1 MTAFKFGMPPK
12 KSAPSRK
19 RALVLPIIAPKD
31 DHTTSHPSF
40 DTSMTEQTPLPRPR
54 SRFPP
59 RSRTGC
65 CSFILNL
72 PAGYMKFTDFY
83 VSNWIRAAKQ
93 CSRLG
98 HICDYQP
105 RLSFR
110 DDTRRTIERM
120 SDIMIAGNTV
130 WDPNACSQSKN
141 VSSDSPTDDL
151 LPPFPLLAT
160 DEERERKAET
170 SRPGTYHV
178 IVIPASFTHLPEYI
192 EDASEE
198 ELRDTIL
205 SPLCGNTESAQYTN
219 NPELED
225 SNVVILKQFKDSKRS
240 SSSQYRCAS
249 HSPTSDLR
257 ESSLSAATID
267 ATSQNAADDDSI
279 LDMLEQESLEA
290 ILLSHFRDVVWMQL
304 LPAGGIFNFAGGSSL
319 DADVFDREA
328 TNFPPLFHA
337 MMAISALN
345 LDRKSGSHSI
355 DGLHYYH
362 QAFLSLQ
369 NSVWSDKDLLLDGL
383 FLTHF
388 LLLAYELAAPELDGS
403 SLWSHHISRLLHI
416 SALRRSTF
424 GIEPYPQIIWWICSV
439 DLYALLSGA
448 GTGAFVQ
455 EALENPALLPGL
467 GAFQQSMHIQS
478 YGSVSL
484 EDGDSL
490 IVLRLYHDTFK
501 LAARL
506 GFLAAKSRR
515 INLPFPCSHQD
526 QRQREVCEWRE
537 ALWLLWN
544 SPEAQFLARAQES
557 LPLFL
562 QEILWQTSLL
572 YHTSLLFSYT
582 SLWPGQSFGLGAAPQ
597 EEIRHHAAAVFSVA
611 ESVMAQSKGNDWRS
625 VTFPVFLAGS
635 ATPSS
640 DLKVIALDMLS
651 RLEAQEIGRNAT
663 SIRYL
668 FQVVYERQTQQ
679 SQGVGHP
686 GSADWIEILAEHGL
700 SLVTYG

>member
-1 MTAFKFGMPPK
+1 MTAFKFGMTPK
-12 KSAPSRK
+12 KGAPSRK

-31 DHTTSHPSF
+31 DHTTSIPI

-65 CSFILNL
+65 WTCRSRKVKCDEGHPQCN
-72 PAGYMKFTDFY
+72 
-83 VSNWIRAAKQ
+83 Q

-98 HICDYQP
+98 HICDYRP

-120 SDIMIAGNTV
+120 SDIKIAGNTV
-130 WDPNACSQSKN
+130 WDPNACPQSKN
-141 VSSDSPTDDL
+141 ASSDSATHDL

-178 IVIPASFTHLPEYI
+178 IVIPESFTHLPEYI
-192 EDASEE
+192 DDPSDE
-198 ELRDTIL
+198 ELGDSIA
-205 SPLCGNTESAQYTN
+205 SPLCGNTETAKFTN

-225 SNVVILKQFKDSKRS
+225 SNVVILRQFKDSKRS
-240 SSSQYRCAS
+240 SSSQCRTAS

-267 ATSQNAADDDSI
+267 ATSQNAADDDPI
-279 LDMLEQESLEA
+279 LLDMLEQDSLEA
-290 ILLSHFRDVVWMQL
+290 ILLGHFRDVVWMQL
-304 LPAGGIFNFAGGSSL
+304 VPAGGIFNFAGGSSL
-319 DADVFDREA
+319 DAAVFDREA

-337 MMAISALN
+337 MMAISALS

-355 DGLHYYH
+355 DALNYYH
-362 QAFLSLQ
+362 LAFLSLQ
-369 NSVWSDKDLLLDGL
+369 SSIWSEEDLLLDGL

-388 LLLAYELAAPELDGS
+388 LLLAYELAAAELDGS

-424 GIEPYPQIIWWICSV
+424 GTEPYPHIIWWVCSV

-455 EALENPALLPGL
+455 EAMENPDLLPGH
-467 GAFQQSMHIQS
+467 GASQQSMHVQS
-478 YGSVSL
+478 YRSVSL
-484 EDGDSL
+484 EDRDSL

-506 GFLAAKSRR
+506 GFLAAESRR

-526 QRQREVCEWRE
+526 QRQREVCEWRG

-582 SLWPGQSFGLGAAPQ
+582 SLWPGQCFGPGAAPQ
-597 EEIRHHAAAVFSVA
+597 EEVRHHAAAVFSIA
-611 ESVMAQSKGNDWRS
+611 ESVIAQSKENCWRS
-625 VTFPVFLAGS
+625 VAFPVFLAGS
-635 ATPSS
+635 VTPSS

-651 RLEAQEIGRNAT
+651 RLEVHEIGRNAT

-668 FQVVYERQTQQ
+668 FQVVYERQMQQ
-679 SQGVGHP
+679 SQDVGHP
-686 GSADWIEILAEHGL
+686 GSADWMEILAEHGL
-700 SLVTYG
+700 PLVASA

>member
-1 MTAFKFGMPPK
+1 MTTYKLGMPAK
-12 KSAPSRK
+12 KSTPSRK

-31 DHTTSHPSF
+31 DHTTSKPSF
-40 DTSMTEQTPLPRPR
+40 DTSMAEQTPLPRPR

-65 CSFILNL
+65 C
-72 PAGYMKFTDFY
+72 K
-83 VSNWIRAAKQ
+83 
-93 CSRLG
+93 
-98 HICDYQP
+98 
-105 RLSFR
+105 
-110 DDTRRTIERM
+110 
-120 SDIMIAGNTV
+120 NT
-130 WDPNACSQSKN
+130 
-141 VSSDSPTDDL
+141 SSDSATDDL

-178 IVIPASFTHLPEYI
+178 IVIPESFTHLPEYI
-192 EDASEE
+192 ENASEE
-198 ELRDTIL
+198 ELGDAIP
-205 SPLCGNTESAQYTN
+205 SPLFGNTETAQLASDL
-219 NPELED
+219 ELED
-225 SNVVILKQFKDSKRS
+225 SNVVILKQFRDSKRS
-240 SSSQYRCAS
+240 SSSQFRSAS
-249 HSPTSDLR
+249 HSPTSDLG

-267 ATSQNAADDDSI
+267 ATSQNAADDDPI

-290 ILLSHFRDVVWMQL
+290 ILLGHFRDVVWMQL
-304 LPAGGIFNFAGGSSL
+304 VPAGGIFNFAGGSSL

-337 MMAISALN
+337 MMAVSALS
-345 LDRKSGSHSI
+345 LDRKSGNHSI
-355 DGLHYYH
+355 DALHYYH
-362 QAFLSLQ
+362 LAFLSLQ
-369 NSVWSDKDLLLDGL
+369 TSIWSDKDLLLDGL

-388 LLLAYELAAPELDGS
+388 LLLAYELAAAELDGS

-424 GIEPYPQIIWWICSV
+424 GTEPYPHIIWWICNV

-455 EALENPALLPGL
+455 EAMENPDLLPGL
-467 GAFQQSMHIQS
+467 GGFQQPMHIQS

-484 EDGDSL
+484 EDGDSS
-490 IVLRLYHDTFK
+490 IVLRLYHDTFQ

-506 GFLAAKSRR
+506 GFLAAESRR

-537 ALWLLWN
+537 VLWQLWN
-544 SPEAQFLARAQES
+544 SPAAQFLARAQES
-557 LPLFL
+557 LPLCL

-582 SLWPGQSFGLGAAPQ
+582 SLWPGQRFGPGAAPQ
-597 EEIRHHAAAVFSVA
+597 EEVRHHAAAVFSVA
-611 ESVMAQSKGNDWRS
+611 EAVMAQNKENGWRS

-635 ATPSS
+635 VTPSS
-640 DLKVIALDMLS
+640 DLKVRALDMLS

-663 SIRYL
+663 TIRYL
-668 FQVVYERQTQQ
+668 FQVVYEGQMQQ
-679 SQGVGHP
+679 SLGVGGP
-686 GSADWIEILAEHGL
+686 GSADWIEILAEHDIQGISTQ
-700 SLVTYG
+700 SLDAAESDDVDVQANDSEPKRVLAL

>member
-1 MTAFKFGMPPK
+1 MTAFKFGMTPK
-12 KSAPSRK
+12 KGAPSRK

-31 DHTTSHPSF
+31 DHTTSIPI

-65 CSFILNL
+65 C
-72 PAGYMKFTDFY
+72 K
-83 VSNWIRAAKQ
+83 
-93 CSRLG
+93 
-98 HICDYQP
+98 
-105 RLSFR
+105 
-110 DDTRRTIERM
+110 
-120 SDIMIAGNTV
+120 
-130 WDPNACSQSKN
+130 NA
-141 VSSDSPTDDL
+141 SSDSATHDL

-178 IVIPASFTHLPEYI
+178 IVIPESFTHLPEYI
-192 EDASEE
+192 EDPSDE
-198 ELRDTIL
+198 ELGDSIA
-205 SPLCGNTESAQYTN
+205 SPLCGNTETAKFTN

-225 SNVVILKQFKDSKRS
+225 SNVVILRQFKDSKRS
-240 SSSQYRCAS
+240 SSSQCRTAS

-267 ATSQNAADDDSI
+267 ATSQNAADDDPI
-279 LDMLEQESLEA
+279 LLDMLEQDSLEA
-290 ILLSHFRDVVWMQL
+290 ILLGHFRDVVWMQL
-304 LPAGGIFNFAGGSSL
+304 VPAGGIFNFAGGSSL
-319 DADVFDREA
+319 DAAVFDREA

-337 MMAISALN
+337 MMAISALS

-355 DGLHYYH
+355 DALNYYH
-362 QAFLSLQ
+362 LAFLSLQ
-369 NSVWSDKDLLLDGL
+369 SSIWSEEDLLLDGL

-388 LLLAYELAAPELDGS
+388 LLLAYELAAAELDGS

-424 GIEPYPQIIWWICSV
+424 GTEPYPHIIWWVCSV

-455 EALENPALLPGL
+455 EAMENPDLLPGH
-467 GAFQQSMHIQS
+467 GASQQSMHIPS
-478 YGSVSL
+478 YRSVSL
-484 EDGDSL
+484 EDRDSL

-506 GFLAAKSRR
+506 GFLAAESRR

-526 QRQREVCEWRE
+526 QRQREVCEWRG

-582 SLWPGQSFGLGAAPQ
+582 SLWPGQCFGPGAAPQ
-597 EEIRHHAAAVFSVA
+597 EVRHHAATVFSIA
-611 ESVMAQSKGNDWRS
+611 ESVIAQSKENCWRS
-625 VTFPVFLAGS
+625 VAFPVFLAGS
-635 ATPSS
+635 VTPSS

-668 FQVVYERQTQQ
+668 FQVVYERQMQQ
-679 SQGVGHP
+679 SQDVGHP
-686 GSADWIEILAEHGL
+686 GSADWMEILAEHGL
-700 SLVTYG
+700 PLVASA

>member
-1 MTAFKFGMPPK
+1 MTAFKFGMTPK
-12 KSAPSRK
+12 KGAPSRK
-19 RALVLPIIAPKD
+19 RALD
-31 DHTTSHPSF
+31 DHATSNPI
-40 DTSMTEQTPLPRPR
+40 DTSMTEQTPLPRPL

-65 CSFILNL
+65 C
-72 PAGYMKFTDFY
+72 
-83 VSNWIRAAKQ
+83 Q

-98 HICDYQP
+98 HICDYRP

-110 DDTRRTIERM
+110 DDTLRTIERM
-120 SDIMIAGNTV
+120 SDIKIAGNTV
-130 WDPNACSQSKN
+130 WDPNACPQSKN
-141 VSSDSPTDDL
+141 ASSDSATNDL

-178 IVIPASFTHLPEYI
+178 VVIPESFTHLPEYI

-198 ELRDTIL
+198 ELGDTIP
-205 SPLCGNTESAQYTN
+205 SPLCGNTETAHFAN
-219 NPELED
+219 NPEHED
-225 SNVVILKQFKDSKRS
+225 SNVVILKQFRDSKRS
-240 SSSQYRCAS
+240 SSSQCRSAS

-267 ATSQNAADDDSI
+267 ATSQNAVDDDPI

-290 ILLSHFRDVVWMQL
+290 ILLGHFRDVVWMQL
-304 LPAGGIFNFAGGSSL
+304 VPAGGIFNFAGGISL
-319 DADVFDREA
+319 DAGVFDREA

-337 MMAISALN
+337 MMAISALS

-355 DGLHYYH
+355 DALNYYH

-369 NSVWSDKDLLLDGL
+369 SSIWSEKDLLLDGL

-388 LLLAYELAAPELDGS
+388 LLLAYELAAAELDGS
-403 SLWSHHISRLLHI
+403 NLWSHHISRLLHI
-416 SALRRSTF
+416 SALRRSAF
-424 GIEPYPQIIWWICSV
+424 GTEPYPHIVWWICSV

-448 GTGAFVQ
+448 GTGTFVQ
-455 EALENPALLPGL
+455 EAMENPDLLPGH

-478 YGSVSL
+478 YRNFSL

-506 GFLAAKSRR
+506 GFLAAESRR
-515 INLPFPCSHQD
+515 INLPFPCSHED
-526 QRQREVCEWRE
+526 QRQTEVCEWRE

-544 SPEAQFLARAQES
+544 SPEAQFLARTQES

-572 YHTSLLFSYT
+572 YHTSFLFSYT
-582 SLWPGQSFGLGAAPQ
+582 SLWPGQCFGPGAAPH
-597 EEIRHHAAAVFSVA
+597 EEVRHHATAVFSVA
-611 ESVMAQSKGNDWRS
+611 ESVMAQSKENGWRS

-635 ATPSS
+635 VTPSS
-640 DLKVIALDMLS
+640 DLKVIALDILS
-651 RLEAQEIGRNAT
+651 RLEAHEIGRNAT
-663 SIRYL
+663 SVRYL
-668 FQVVYERQTQQ
+668 FQVVYERQMQQ

-686 GSADWIEILAEHGL
+686 GSADWMEILAEHGL
-700 SLVTYG
+700 PLVASG

>member
-1 MTAFKFGMPPK
+1 MTAFKFGMTLK
-12 KSAPSRK
+12 KGAPSRK

-31 DHTTSHPSF
+31 DHTTSNPI

-65 CSFILNL
+65 C
-72 PAGYMKFTDFY
+72 K
-83 VSNWIRAAKQ
+83 
-93 CSRLG
+93 
-98 HICDYQP
+98 
-105 RLSFR
+105 
-110 DDTRRTIERM
+110 
-120 SDIMIAGNTV
+120 
-130 WDPNACSQSKN
+130 NA
-141 VSSDSPTDDL
+141 SSDSATRDL

-178 IVIPASFTHLPEYI
+178 IVIPESFTHLPEYI

-198 ELRDTIL
+198 ELGDTVP
-205 SPLCGNTESAQYTN
+205 SPLCGNAETAQLTN
-219 NPELED
+219 NPEFED
-225 SNVVILKQFKDSKRS
+225 SNVVILRQFKDSKRS
-240 SSSQYRCAS
+240 SSSQCRSAS

-267 ATSQNAADDDSI
+267 ATSQNAADDDPI
-279 LDMLEQESLEA
+279 LDMLEQETLEA
-290 ILLSHFRDVVWMQL
+290 ILLSHFRDVVCMQL
-304 LPAGGIFNFAGGSSL
+304 VPAGGIFNFAGGNPL

-328 TNFPPLFHA
+328 TNFPPLCHA
-337 MMAISALN
+337 MMAISALS

-355 DGLHYYH
+355 DALHYYH

-369 NSVWSDKDLLLDGL
+369 SNIWSEKDLLLDGL

-388 LLLAYELAAPELDGS
+388 LLLAYEVGFTLSFPSSPRGLNLAAAELDGS
-403 SLWSHHISRLLHI
+403 SLWSHHISRLLYI

-424 GIEPYPQIIWWICSV
+424 GIEPYPHIIWWVCSV

-455 EALENPALLPGL
+455 EAMENPDLLPGQ

-478 YGSVSL
+478 YRSVSL

-490 IVLRLYHDTFK
+490 MVLRLYHDTFK

-506 GFLAAKSRR
+506 GFLAAESRR

-557 LPLFL
+557 LPLSS

-582 SLWPGQSFGLGAAPQ
+582 SLWPGQCFGLGAAPQ
-597 EEIRHHAAAVFSVA
+597 EEVRHHAAAVFSIA
-611 ESVMAQSKGNDWRS
+611 ESVMAQSKENCWRS

-635 ATPSS
+635 VTPSS

-651 RLEAQEIGRNAT
+651 RLEVQEIGCNAT

-668 FQVVYERQTQQ
+668 FQVVYERQMQQ
-679 SQGVGHP
+679 SRGVGHP
-686 GSADWIEILAEHGL
+686 GSADWREILAEHGL
-700 SLVTYG
+700 PLVASG

>member
-1 MTAFKFGMPPK
+1 MTAFKFGITPK
-12 KSAPSRK
+12 KGAPSRK

-31 DHTTSHPSF
+31 DLTTSNPI

-65 CSFILNL
+65 C
-72 PAGYMKFTDFY
+72 K
-83 VSNWIRAAKQ
+83 
-93 CSRLG
+93 
-98 HICDYQP
+98 
-105 RLSFR
+105 
-110 DDTRRTIERM
+110 
-120 SDIMIAGNTV
+120 
-130 WDPNACSQSKN
+130 NA
-141 VSSDSPTDDL
+141 SSDSATHDL

-160 DEERERKAET
+160 DEERERKAEI

-178 IVIPASFTHLPEYI
+178 IVIPESFTHLPEYI

-198 ELRDTIL
+198 ELGDTIA
-205 SPLCGNTESAQYTN
+205 SPLCGNTETAQFTN

-225 SNVVILKQFKDSKRS
+225 STVVILRQFKDSKRS
-240 SSSQYRCAS
+240 SPSQGRSAS

-267 ATSQNAADDDSI
+267 ATSQNAADDDPI
-279 LDMLEQESLEA
+279 PDMLEQESLEA
-290 ILLSHFRDVVWMQL
+290 ILLGHFRDVAWMQL
-304 LPAGGIFNFAGGSSL
+304 VPAGGIFNFEGGSSL

-337 MMAISALN
+337 MMAISALS
-345 LDRKSGSHSI
+345 LDRKCGSHSI
-355 DGLHYYH
+355 DALNYYH

-369 NSVWSDKDLLLDGL
+369 SSIWNEKDLLLDGL

-388 LLLAYELAAPELDGS
+388 LLLAYELAAAELDGS

-424 GIEPYPQIIWWICSV
+424 GTEPYPHIIWWVCSV

-455 EALENPALLPGL
+455 EAMENPDLLPGH
-467 GAFQQSMHIQS
+467 GTFQQSMHIQS
-478 YGSVSL
+478 YRSVSL

-506 GFLAAKSRR
+506 GFLAAESRR

-526 QRQREVCEWRE
+526 QRQRAVCEWRE

-544 SPEAQFLARAQES
+544 TPEALFLARAQES

-572 YHTSLLFSYT
+572 YHTSFLFSYT
-582 SLWPGQSFGLGAAPQ
+582 SLWPGQCFGPGAAPQ
-597 EEIRHHAAAVFSVA
+597 EVRHHATAIFSIA
-611 ESVMAQSKGNDWRS
+611 GSMMAQSKENCWRS

-635 ATPSS
+635 VTPSS
-640 DLKVIALDMLS
+640 DLKLIALDMLS
-651 RLEAQEIGRNAT
+651 RLEVQEIGRNAT

-668 FQVVYERQTQQ
+668 FQVVYERQMQQ

-686 GSADWIEILAEHGL
+686 GSADWMEILAEHGL
-700 SLVTYG
+700 PLVASG